1 MEIVVFKRCFLVQ
14 YTPRLLPGSDPLYDF
29 ILPIVNGMGM
39 SLVDITLSRHKGSVQ
54 IRLIVYKAG
63 NLGVDEC
70 SKVHHAVLPRLE
82 LRFPGQDLYVEVSSP
97 GIDRNIKDASEFV
110 HYFGRGIKCYRT
122 DISDWSAGIL
132 ETADDKGLILKKG
145 DNRMSLSYEIIA
157 KAKLDY
163 LQEVES

>member
-1 MEIVVFKRCFLVQ
+1 M
-14 YTPRLLPGSDPLYDF
+14 D
-29 ILPIVNGMGM
+29 M
-39 SLVDITLSRHKGSVQ
+39 SLVDLSVSRHKGSVQ
-54 IRLIVYKAG
+54 IRIIVYKSGA
-63 NLGVDEC
+63 LGVNEC

-82 LRFPGQDLYVEVSSP
+82 LQFPGQDLYVEVSSP

-110 HYFGRGIKCYRT
+110 HYVGRGVKCYRT

-132 ETADDKGLILKKG
+132 ESADDKGLVLKKG
-145 DNRMSLSYEIIA
+145 DNRMNLSYEIIA

>member
-1 MEIVVFKRCFLVQ
+1 MH
-14 YTPRLLPGSDPLYDF
+14 YTPKGADPLYDF
-29 ILPIVNGMGM
+29 ILPIVQGMGM
-39 SLVDITLSRHKGSVQ
+39 SLVDLSLSRHKGSVQ
-54 IRLIVYKAG
+54 IRIIVFNPGG
-63 NLGVDEC
+63 NLGVNEC

-82 LRFPGQDLYVEVSSP
+82 LRFPEQDLYVEVSSP

-110 HYFGRGIKCYRT
+110 HYLNRGIKCYRT

-132 ETADDKGLILKKG
+132 ESADDKGLVLKKG

-163 LQEVES
+163 VQEVES

>member
-1 MEIVVFKRCFLVQ
+1 MQ
-14 YTPRLLPGSDPLYDF
+14 YTPKKMLLKGADSLYDF
-29 ILPIVNGMGM
+29 ILPIVQGMGM
-39 SLVDITLSRHKGSVQ
+39 SLVDVTVSRHKGSVQ
-54 IRLIVYKAG
+54 VRLIVYKNG
-63 NLGVDEC
+63 SIGVNEC

-82 LRFPGQDLYVEVSSP
+82 LQFPGQDLYVEVSSP

-110 HYFGRGIKCYRT
+110 HYVGRGIKCYRT

-132 ETADDKGLILKKG
+132 ESADDKGLVLKKG
-145 DNRMSLSYEIIA
+145 DNKMNVSYEIIA

>member
-1 MEIVVFKRCFLVQ
+1 M
-14 YTPRLLPGSDPLYDF
+14 D
-29 ILPIVNGMGM
+29 M
-39 SLVDITLSRHKGSVQ
+39 SLVDMSVSRHKGSVQ
-54 IRLIVYKAG
+54 IRIIVYKSG
-63 NLGVDEC
+63 NLGVNEC

-82 LRFPGQDLYVEVSSP
+82 LQFPGQDLYVEVSSP

-110 HYFGRGIKCYRT
+110 HYLGRGIKCYRT

-132 ETADDKGLILKKG
+132 ESADEKGLVLKKG
-145 DNRMSLSYEIIA
+145 DDKMNVSYEIIA

>member
-1 MEIVVFKRCFLVQ
+1 VQ
-14 YTPRLLPGSDPLYDF
+14 YTPKGADPLSDF
-29 ILPIVNGMGM
+29 ILPIINGMDM
-39 SLVDITLSRHKGSVQ
+39 SLVDMMVSRHKGSVQ
-54 IRLIVYKAG
+54 VRLIVYKPG
-63 NLGVDEC
+63 SLGVNEC

-82 LRFPGQDLYVEVSSP
+82 LQFPGQDLYVEVSSP

-110 HYFGRGIKCYRT
+110 HYLGRGIKCYRT

-132 ETADDKGLILKKG
+132 ESADDKSLVLKKG
-145 DNRMSLSYEIIA
+145 DNHMNLSYEIIA

>member
-1 MEIVVFKRCFLVQ
+1 MQ
-14 YTPRLLPGSDPLYDF
+14 YTPKGADPLSDF
-29 ILPIVNGMGM
+29 ILPIINGMDM
-39 SLVDITLSRHKGSVQ
+39 SLVDMMVSRHKGSVQ
-54 IRLIVYKAG
+54 VRLIVYKPG
-63 NLGVDEC
+63 SLGVNEC

-82 LRFPGQDLYVEVSSP
+82 LQFPGQDLYVEVSSP

-110 HYFGRGIKCYRT
+110 HYLGRGIKCYRT

-132 ETADDKGLILKKG
+132 ESADDKSLVLKKG
-145 DNRMSLSYEIIA
+145 DNHMNLSYEIIA